1 MLCAFCV
8 LASVSAAGQFSRTTT
23 AAITAS
29 RPEQV
34 STQQQIASHAQK
46 AAEYLREKRPD
57 LAAPEFQAIVALD
70 PQNVDARANLGVL
83 LFFQGKYADA
93 IPQLREALKLNPDLP
108 KIQALLGIGEKRT
121 GDLSAARTDLEAAFP
136 KVQDEKIRVET
147 GLELAEVDTAMG
159 DLGKSAEVVNALRQ
173 LEPTNETILYTSYR
187 VYSDLAE
194 QSLLSLSLV
203 APNSA
208 HMHQAMAHELAIR
221 GNNAAAIENYRKALK
236 LNPNL
241 PGLHF
246 ELAEMLNLS
255 TNPADRA
262 EAKQQYEA
270 ALAANPFDEQSQRR
284 LGEIAAQNDDL
295 KQAHERFER
304 AVELRPD
311 DPDANLGLAKVFM
324 DMGDPKKAQPLLQK
338 AIQLDPTSAV
348 AHFRLST
355 VDRHLGRT
363 DDAKHELAEYQ
374 KYKAMKE
381 KLEDLYQAMRLVPA
395 GKEQGG
401 MGPRQ

>member
-1 MLCAFCV
+1 MRTTEVGFL
-8 LASVSAAGQFSRTTT
+8 VSAVLVAAILPCFAQSATT
-23 AAITAS
+23 A
-29 RPEQV
+29 
-34 STQQQIASHAQK
+34 QQQVAMHARK
-46 AAEYLREKRPD
+46 AAEFLQEKRPD
-57 LAAPEFQAIVALD
+57 LAAPEFKAIVELE
-70 PQNVDARANLGVL
+70 PNNVDARANLGVL

-93 IPQLREALKLNPDLP
+93 IPQLREALKLNPGLP

-121 GDLSAARTDLEAAFP
+121 GDLAVARTDLEDAFP
-136 KVQDEKIRVET
+136 KVQDEKIRVQT
-147 GLELAEVDTAMG
+147 GMELVEVDSAMG
-159 DLGKSAEVVNALRQ
+159 DLGKAAEIVTALRQ
-173 LEPTNETILYTSYR
+173 LEPTNEAILYTSYR

-208 HMHQAMAHELAIR
+208 RMHQAMAHELAIR
-221 GNNAAAIENYRKALK
+221 GDNAAAIENYRKALK
-236 LNPNL
+236 LDPSL

-262 EAKQQYEA
+262 EAKQQYED
-270 ALAANPFDEQSQRR
+270 ALKVNPFDEQSERR
-284 LGEIAAQNDDL
+284 LGEIAEQSDDL
-295 KQAHERFER
+295 KQAQERYER

-311 DPDANLGLAKVFM
+311 DPDANVGLAKVFM
-324 DMGDPKKAQPLLQK
+324 DMSEPRKARPLLEK

-355 VDRHLGRT
+355 VYRQLGRT

-374 KYKAMKE
+374 KYKAMKD

-395 GKEQGG
+395 DKEHGG